1 MSYLYIVAT
10 PIGNLDDISFRAINT
25 LKSVD
30 YILCEDTR
38 QTQKILSSFEIKNKK
53 LISYH
58 QHSDL
63 HKIDEIIKL
72 LDNGNNIALVTDA
85 GTPCISDPGH
95 VLVSIVREELEEK
108 VKIIPIPGAS
118 AIISALSVSGFNLS
132 SFTFL
137 GFIPNKNGREKF
149 IKQIIEDNK
158 HVSCFYESC
167 YRIEKLL
174 EQIEKIFKE
183 NKQEDRKIFIIREIT
198 KMFETSYSGTIVEIK
213 EKIKNDKMK
222 GEFVVVIDK
231 YETKNKI

>member
-38 QTQKILSSFEIKNKK
+38 QTQKILNNFDIKNKR

-58 QHSDL
+58 QHSDIN
-63 HKIDEIIKL
+63 KVNEIIGL
-72 LDNGNNIALVTDA
+72 LSNGSNIALVTDA

-95 VLVSIVREELEEK
+95 ILVSLVREKLGDN

-149 IKQIIEDNK
+149 IKQIVENDK

-183 NKQEDRKIFIIREIT
+183 NKQENRKIFIIREIT
-198 KMFETSYSGTIVEIK
+198 KMFETSYFGNIYEVM
-213 EKIKNDKMK
+213 EKIKKDKIK

-231 YETKNKI
+231 I